1 MIRTVLLLPI
11 VLVVFWGAPVAA
23 QNPREQ
29 KVRED
34 KKKVEAAGFWIYNDL
49 ARGFAEAKKTGKP
62 MIVVLRCIPCHECVK
77 LDDELVDQDPRIKP
91 LLEKFVC
98 VRVVSTNG
106 LDLALFQFDTD
117 QSWNVF
123 FLNADRTI
131 YGRYGT
137 RSHRTQWSNDV
148 SVEGLGKAM
157 QGVLDLHANYATV
170 KDSLAGKTGPA
181 PTFATPEKF
190 PALKDKYTDRLNYEG
205 NVVQSCIHC
214 HQIGDAQRDLLRS
227 QRKPLPDT
235 ILFPYPH
242 PKSLGL
248 ILDPRERATVQSV
261 ENDSLAA
268 MAGFRAGDVIAKL
281 NGQPLLSLADIQ
293 WVLHQ
298 VPDEGGRVTA
308 EVRRGET
315 ASTVTLTLPKGWR
328 RLDDPTWRAS
338 TWGMRRMALGGMLL
352 EPLEPEE
359 REKAGLDGKAMG
371 LRVRHV
377 GQFGPHAAA
386 KNAGVRAED
395 IVISYDGRTDFV
407 REFDLIQHGVTARN
421 VGETVEVG
429 ILRGG
434 KKMTLKIP
442 MQP

>member
-1 MIRTVLLLPI
+1 
-11 VLVVFWGAPVAA
+11 
-23 QNPREQ
+23 
-29 KVRED
+29 
-34 KKKVEAAGFWIYNDL
+34 
-49 ARGFAEAKKTGKP
+49 
-62 MIVVLRCIPCHECVK
+62 
-77 LDDELVDQDPRIKP
+77 
-91 LLEKFVC
+91 
-98 VRVVSTNG
+98 
-106 LDLALFQFDTD
+106 
-117 QSWNVF
+117 
-123 FLNADRTI
+123 
-131 YGRYGT
+131 
-137 RSHRTQWSNDV
+137 
-148 SVEGLGKAM
+148 
-157 QGVLDLHANYATV
+157 
-170 KDSLAGKTGPA
+170 
-181 PTFATPEKF
+181 
-190 PALKDKYTDRLNYEG
+190 
-205 NVVQSCIHC
+205 
-214 HQIGDAQRDLLRS
+214 
-227 QRKPLPDT
+227 
-235 ILFPYPH
+235 
-242 PKSLGL
+242 
-248 ILDPRERATVQSV
+248 
-261 ENDSLAA
+261 
-268 MAGFRAGDVIAKL
+268 
-281 NGQPLLSLADIQ
+281 
-293 WVLHQ
+293 VLHQ

-315 ASTVTLTLPKGWR
+315 ASTVILTLPKGWR

-421 VGETVEVG
+421 VGEAVEVG